1 MDLFGFECRKIFLQ
15 KGFAVI
21 VFLSAVLNLFLLNY
35 STNDSGLS
43 YKPQEYRR
51 MMEDMRTLSMEE
63 ATRYLTEY
71 NERLREDDVYLLSE
85 QDIRNLC
92 LYTGDLWNERDLLQ
106 AGLEELENA
115 AGYDTYL
122 KEIQDDASRM
132 LEVSIF
138 RKNSGYS
145 TRNLVKTAKDYQKME
160 DMTLR
165 FDISQGIIQAAGFPA
180 TDLLGLLLLFTSC
193 VFLIL
198 NEKQNGQL
206 AFVMCTARGRR
217 EMGMTKIG
225 VLIPASSLAA
235 GVLYAENFIYMGIVY
250 GFGDLSRPVQSV
262 PAYHSC
268 ILKISVMEYF
278 LLFFLVKVLVYFVIS
293 LLAFW
298 ICIHFRQLLKIF
310 GSFLGMAG
318 LELAAWK
325 IIPVNS
331 IFSFLKYLNLYYF
344 LQTDRLLAVY
354 QNVNLFSWPVGSMIA
369 AGVCLTVLT
378 AACIGGVLYEM
389 NGNRILMERRQVQKP
404 SGKPVRFVWF
414 TGNRS
419 LTGFEYLKLVKKS
432 GGLLLLFLFLL
443 LQICRVQNYTWLR
456 LPEQVYYRTYM
467 NYLAGPLDGEIAAYV
482 EKENERYR
490 YLGEKMAEFQTQS
503 GSSIEEMEVK
513 EKMAP
518 YTAWEKVDQEYK
530 QLLSR
535 QKESGQTLF
544 LVYGDGYR
552 LLTGEGQGADMT
564 DMEAFLVSLLL
575 VLLTAGTFSC
585 DSGPGMNRV
594 IGAASLGRRDTLHA
608 KKKVVYFLGLISFL
622 LVYGADF
629 LKVYMEVGINQFTAP
644 VQSLFFLSGCKISI
658 NLAQYLLL
666 LYLIRLLGVYVI
678 LHGILIISLIS
689 ESTIRSMLISSFL
702 FLLPPILG
710 LLEIASAEKVTFLS
724 LLTGGEILK
733 VCLSGNIDLSTVVI
747 FVMTVLVIISS
758 EIFMR
763 YVFDK

>member
-122 KEIQDDASRM
+122 KEIQEDASRM

-225 VLIPASSLAA
+225 VLIPASFLAA

-467 NYLAGPLDGEIAAYV
+467 NYLAGPLDGGIATYV

-733 VCLSGNIDLSTVVI
+733 VCLTGNIDLSTVVI

>member
-1 MDLFGFECRKIFLQ
+1 
-15 KGFAVI
+15 
-21 VFLSAVLNLFLLNY
+21 
-35 STNDSGLS
+35 
-43 YKPQEYRR
+43 
-51 MMEDMRTLSMEE
+51 
-63 ATRYLTEY
+63 
-71 NERLREDDVYLLSE
+71 
-85 QDIRNLC
+85 
-92 LYTGDLWNERDLLQ
+92 
-106 AGLEELENA
+106 
-115 AGYDTYL
+115 
-122 KEIQDDASRM
+122 
-132 LEVSIF
+132 
-138 RKNSGYS
+138 
-145 TRNLVKTAKDYQKME
+145 
-160 DMTLR
+160 
-165 FDISQGIIQAAGFPA
+165 
-180 TDLLGLLLLFTSC
+180 
-193 VFLIL
+193 
-198 NEKQNGQL
+198 
-206 AFVMCTARGRR
+206 
-217 EMGMTKIG
+217 
-225 VLIPASSLAA
+225 
-235 GVLYAENFIYMGIVY
+235 
-250 GFGDLSRPVQSV
+250 
-262 PAYHSC
+262 
-268 ILKISVMEYF
+268 
-278 LLFFLVKVLVYFVIS
+278 
-293 LLAFW
+293 
-298 ICIHFRQLLKIF
+298 
-310 GSFLGMAG
+310 
-318 LELAAWK
+318 
-325 IIPVNS
+325 
-331 IFSFLKYLNLYYF
+331 
-344 LQTDRLLAVY
+344 
-354 QNVNLFSWPVGSMIA
+354 
-369 AGVCLTVLT
+369 
-378 AACIGGVLYEM
+378 
-389 NGNRILMERRQVQKP
+389 
-404 SGKPVRFVWF
+404 
-414 TGNRS
+414 
-419 LTGFEYLKLVKKS
+419 
-432 GGLLLLFLFLL
+432 
-443 LQICRVQNYTWLR
+443 
-456 LPEQVYYRTYM
+456 M

-733 VCLSGNIDLSTVVI
+733 VCLTGNIDLSTVVI
-747 FVMTVLVIISS
+747 FVMTVHVIISS